1 MYLRSDLERV
11 GGIMRQQLRA
21 GEGEGTTLN
30 RRVKKTLRHVL
41 VGTGNNRERECSPV
55 SPGNK

>member
-41 VGTGNNRERECSPV
+41 VGTGNKSGARVLTGQPR
-55 SPGNK
+55 NK